1 MSEKTLV
8 RNIGQLLTMD
18 PDLCSGGNP
27 SERLLGLVPSGA
39 VVVDD
44 GKVLYSGPESQLPA
58 TVTLGAETVDAQGQV
73 VMPGLVECHTHLVF
87 AGNRAN
93 EFQMRSL
100 GIGYETIA
108 RQGGGILNTVK
119 ATREASADELFELG
133 MLRLDRFLEFGVTT
147 VEIKSGYGLNTE
159 TELKILEVIRRL
171 GEEHELGVVPTFLGA
186 HVVAPEYQYRREA
199 YVDLV
204 CEEMIPEVA
213 RRKLALFC
221 DVFCEEGAFT
231 VAQSRRILETG
242 AAHGLLPKIH
252 CEQLTHSGGCA
263 LGAQVKAMSAD
274 HLDFCTEADARSLS
288 DSGTVATFLPGAT
301 FFIGK
306 KRFPNGRMFKDAG
319 ARIALST
326 DFNPG
331 SSHTQNLWLMG
342 TMGSSYMGLTPA
354 ECLRAMT
361 AGAASAL
368 GLQKEVGQ
376 LKPGMQGDLL
386 ILKSSD
392 WQDILYL
399 YGTNPVEQVV

>member
-1 MSEKTLV
+1 MSEMTLV
-8 RNIGQLLTMD
+8 KNIGQLLTMD
-18 PDLCSGGNP
+18 PDMCRGGNP
-27 SERLLGLVPSGA
+27 SERLLGLVTSGA
-39 VVVDD
+39 VLLDD
-44 GKVLYSGPESQLPA
+44 GKVVYSGPESQLPA
-58 TVTLGAETVDAQGQV
+58 TAALEASTIDAKGKV

-87 AGNRAN
+87 GGNRAN
-93 EFQMRSL
+93 EFQMRAL
-100 GIGYETIA
+100 GIGYEAIA
-108 RQGGGILNTVK
+108 RQGGGILNTVE
-119 ATREASADELFELG
+119 ATRQASADELFELG
-133 MLRLDRFLEFGVTT
+133 MERLDRFLEFGVTT

-186 HVVAPEYQYRREA
+186 HVVAPEFKFRSEA

-204 CEEMIPEVA
+204 CQEMIPEVA

-242 AAHGLLPKIH
+242 AAYGLLPKIH

-263 LGAQVKAMSAD
+263 LAGQVKAMSAD
-274 HLDFCTEADARSLS
+274 HLDFCNEADARSLS

-361 AGAASAL
+361 VGAATAL
-368 GLQKEVGQ
+368 GLRKKVGQ
-376 LKPGMQGDLL
+376 LKAGMQADLL
-386 ILKSSD
+386 VLKSRD

-399 YGTNPVEQVV
+399 YGTNPVQRVI